1 MSEFK
6 LSEIQAKAILDVRL
20 QKLTGLERDKIK
32 AEYEELMKTIDYLK
46 SILSDKTL
54 RMQIIKDELLEVKEK
69 YGDERRTDIEYAGGD
84 VSDEDMIPD
93 TEVVVTISHAGYIK
107 RTALSEYR
115 KQNRGEVGSKAAS
128 TRDKD
133 FIENVFVATNHQY
146 MLFFT
151 SGKMLLDARIPKCE
165 RAQDKARVGLF
176 KT

>member
-1 MSEFK
+1 
-6 LSEIQAKAILDVRL
+6 
-20 QKLTGLERDKIK
+20 
-32 AEYEELMKTIDYLK
+32 MKTIDYLK
-46 SILSDKTL
+46 SILSDKDL
-54 RMQIIKDELLEVKEK
+54 RMQIIKDELLEIKEK

-84 VSDEDMIPD
+84 VSIEDMIPD

-107 RTALSEYR
+107 HGTLLNTG
-115 KQNRGEVGSKAAS
+115 KQNRGGVGSKAAS

-151 SGKMLLDARIPKCE
+151 QNWEDALDMFEIPE
-165 RAQDKARVGLF
+165 GTRQEQGGLF